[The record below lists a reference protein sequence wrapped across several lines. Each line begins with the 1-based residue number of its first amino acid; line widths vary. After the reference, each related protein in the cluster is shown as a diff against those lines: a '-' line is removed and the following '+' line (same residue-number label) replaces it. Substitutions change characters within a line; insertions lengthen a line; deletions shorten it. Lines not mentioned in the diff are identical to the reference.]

1 MKRAALAALA
11 LLAACATP
19 PASEAPST
27 EITTTP
33 LRSTRAT
40 PITIGESFT
49 LQSTALGDERQI
61 NVWLPADYGSAENA
75 NRRYNVLYVLDG
87 ALDQDFQHIAGLG
100 QLGALSWTYETL
112 IVVGVQTKDRRA
124 ELTRRP
130 HDARLAAEF
139 PQAGGARR
147 FQDFLGNE
155 VIPFVEARYRS
166 GERRALMGESL
177 AGLFV
182 VDTFLHRPTL
192 FRDYIAISPSL
203 WWDNQHFARDGA
215 HDLEGRGASDTRL
228 YLAIAD
234 EGGATQAGM
243 NRFLRLLEAAP
254 RGSVTWR
261 YSDRSATDTHA
272 TIYHGAALDALR
284 WLYSLPPYQ
293 QEGPTPWYYEVQPDP
308 PASGHAH

>member
-1 MKRAALAALA
+1 MKTWLIGLCA
-11 LLAACATP
+11 LLSACASTT
-19 PASEAPST
+19 SEAPQPPPAALEASG
-27 EITTTP
+27 
-33 LRSTRAT
+33 T
-40 PITIGESFT
+40 PITIGTSHM
-49 LQSTALGDERQI
+49 LQSAALGDERQI

-75 NRRYNVLYVLDG
+75 SRRYNVLYVLDG

-112 IVVGVQTKDRRA
+112 IIVGVQTKDRRA

-130 HDARLAAEF
+130 HDARHAQEF

-155 VIPFVEARYRS
+155 VIPFIDARYRT
-166 GERRALMGESL
+166 GEGRALMGESL

-182 VDTFLHRPTL
+182 IDTLLHRPQL

-203 WWDNQHFARDGA
+203 WWDNQHFARDGGR
-215 HDLEGRGASDTRL
+215 DLEGRAPSGTRL
-228 YLAIAD
+228 YLAIAN

-243 NRFLRLLEAAP
+243 DRFLALLDAAP

-261 YSDRSATDTHA
+261 YSNRSGSDTHA

-284 WLYSLPPYQ
+284 WLYGAPEPNY
-293 QEGPTPWYYEVQPDP
+293 GPTPWYFLDEAAR
-308 PASGHAH
+308 PAAPAH